1 MHNFNFWDWIQA
13 IWFGARDIW
22 ILGVICWAIV
32 IWDAYDRR
40 KKEKVSQENLR
51 TSPPWHVV
59 VAPGQSV
66 VGVQPIH
73 PHQGLNT
80 DHWWNRPL
88 RLRNLPFRKT
98 QAG

>member
-59 VAPGQSV
+59 VAPGQSLER
-66 VGVQPIH
+66 VQPVHQDERQH
-73 PHQGLNT
+73 PN
-80 DHWWNRPL
+80 HWWNRPV
-88 RLRNLPFRKT
+88 RLRYLPRRQAKT
-98 QAG
+98 G